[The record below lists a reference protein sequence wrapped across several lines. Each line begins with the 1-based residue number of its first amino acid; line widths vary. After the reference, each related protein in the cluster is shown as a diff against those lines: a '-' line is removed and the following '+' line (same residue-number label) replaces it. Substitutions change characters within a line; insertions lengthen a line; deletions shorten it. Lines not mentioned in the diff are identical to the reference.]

1 MCIRDSFDGGHV
13 AVIVYEKIRDAI
25 RRPQG
30 KAPAGP
36 ADYTKL
42 MPLTYAI
49 AAILMGL
56 GAIFIVADVVNPVR
70 LFG

>member
-1 MCIRDSFDGGHV
+1 
-13 AVIVYEKIRDAI
+13 
-25 RRPQG
+25 
-30 KAPAGP
+30 
-36 ADYTKL
+36 